1 MEGERTMGRRMRL
14 WPQVTS
20 LWILVALVALLL
32 APATSAQGVP
42 VQEVQDRR
50 VLSQGQGPTDP
61 QELEAFVDASL
72 GEQMGTLHIPGAVFV
87 LVKDG
92 EVLLA
97 KGYGYADL
105 ENRKPVLPEETLFAV
120 GSVAKVFTA
129 SAVMQLAERGL
140 LDLHGPVNDYLKD
153 FQIGENCSEPVTT
166 AHLLT
171 HTAGLD
177 ERLTGVYFRA
187 LEDLIPLKEY
197 VAERLPPCIRP
208 PGQEMSYCN
217 HCYGLAGYLVE
228 EISGMPFEQY
238 VEDEIFQPLG
248 MDHSS
253 FRQPLPP
260 ELAARRAVGYIF
272 TPEHQSAETPYS
284 PLFPSGSLY
293 TTGADMAQFM
303 IAQLEGAS
311 GGDARILEAGTVREM
326 QRRQF
331 AQHPRLEG
339 WTYGFFEYVEN
350 GQRAIEK
357 GGDITGFSSLLFL
370 LPEEQ
375 LGFFLAFN
383 ATVGVSQGFA
393 DPREELPSL
402 FLDRY
407 FPVQDG
413 SVSAHPSGE
422 TKHLAGKYRWTR
434 YAHTTIDKALAPLSF
449 LQWRVT
455 ANNDGTITLAYPS
468 LLGGRTTRWAEVEP
482 LLFRDL
488 EGDAYLTV
496 RQDEKGRVTHLYVT
510 TGEEGVLE
518 RVPWYETDTVQLA
531 LIGFLLL
538 AFLSVLVWPAGSLIR
553 SLRGQR
559 EHPGRVSTWS
569 RVLAGLLGVLNL
581 IFLFGLGMGIGYSM
595 RTMAPEIPAYFAALL
610 VIPLVTGALAVV
622 VLALTVVAWR
632 RHTWS
637 FGGRLHYSLVTLS
650 GWLFLWFASYWN
662 LLGFRF

>member
-1 MEGERTMGRRMRL
+1 MKRRTRL
-14 WPQVTS
+14 WLEVTS
-20 LWILVALVALLL
+20 LWVLVALVALPLTPV
-32 APATSAQGVP
+32 ASAQGAP
-42 VQEVQDRR
+42 VLRVQDLQ
-50 VLSQGQGPTDP
+50 VVSPGEGPTDP
-61 QELEAFVDASL
+61 QELEAFVDTIL
-72 GEQMGTLHIPGAVFV
+72 GEQMEALQIPGAVFV
-87 LVKDG
+87 WVQDG
-92 EVLLA
+92 RVFLA
-97 KGYGYADL
+97 KGYGYAGL

-140 LDLHGPVNDYLKD
+140 LDLHDPVNDYLKD
-153 FQIGENCSEPVTT
+153 FQIGENCSKPVTT

-171 HTAGLD
+171 HTAGFD
-177 ERLTGVYFRA
+177 ERLTGVYARTP
-187 LEDLIPLKEY
+187 EDLVPLKEY
-197 VAERLPPCIRP
+197 AAERMPPCVRP

-238 VEDEIFQPLG
+238 VEDQILTPLG

-260 ELAARRAVGYIF
+260 ELATGRAVGYIF
-272 TPEHQSAETPYS
+272 TPEIEPAETPYS
-284 PLFPSGSLY
+284 PIFPSGSLY
-293 TTGADMAQFM
+293 ATGEDMAQFM

-311 GGDARILEAGTVREM
+311 GRDTPILGAGTVRAM
-326 QRRQF
+326 QQRQF

-339 WTYGFFEYVEN
+339 WTYGFFEHLEN

-370 LPEEQ
+370 LPEQ
-375 LGFFLAFN
+375 QAGFFLAFN

-393 DPREELPSL
+393 DPREELPGL
-402 FLDRY
+402 LLDRY
-407 FPVQDG
+407 FPAAEE

-422 TKHLAGKYRWTR
+422 AKRLTGKYRMTR
-434 YAHTTIDKALAPLSF
+434 YAHTTIDKALAPLSI

-455 ANNDGTITLAYPS
+455 ANGDDTLTLTYPS
-468 LLGGRTTRWAEVEP
+468 LMGGRTTRWVEVEP
-482 LLFRDL
+482 LLFRNL
-488 EGDAYLTV
+488 EGDSYLTV
-496 RQDEKGRVTHLYVT
+496 GQDGKGRVTRLYVT
-510 TGEEGVLE
+510 TLEEGVLE
-518 RVPWYETDTVQLA
+518 KVAWYETDDIQLV

-538 AFLSVLVWPAGSLIR
+538 AFLSVLVWPARALVR

-559 EHPGRVSTWS
+559 GQASRLSRVS
-569 RVLAGLLGVLNL
+569 RVLAGLLSGLNL
-581 IFLFGLGMGIGYSM
+581 IFLLGLGMGIANSM
-595 RTMAPEIPAYFAALL
+595 KTMAPEIPAYFPALL
-610 VIPLVTGALAVV
+610 VIPLVTGALAVAV
-622 VLALTVVAWR
+622 LVLAVLAWR

-637 FGGRLHYSLVTLS
+637 VGGRLHYSLVAVA